1 MKKIAAIAALS
12 ASVLG
17 LSAGASFADYTLNI
31 LHIND
36 WHSRIESNN
45 KFESTCS
52 AEEETKGECI
62 GGAARLITAIKQ
74 ERDKLKDQNV
84 VLLSAG
90 DNFQGSL
97 FYTTYK
103 GKAEGE
109 FLNQM
114 GFDAMALGN
123 HEFDDGEE
131 ALVPFIDQ
139 AKFPILGV
147 NIKANNQSKAN
158 GKIKP
163 SVVLEIGGEK
173 IGVVGAV
180 TTETPEIAS
189 PGPNIQI
196 EDDVANITAEVKK
209 LSSEGVSKII
219 ALTHIGYPREMEM
232 IAKIPGVDVVVGGH
246 THTLLSNTDPKA
258 AGPYPTMVDNP
269 LGYKVPVVQA
279 ASYSK
284 VLGELKVTFNDIG
297 IVKEAKGDPIPLDK
311 SVTPDPDVLKRI
323 AELGAPIEELK
334 KKEVGETTGPIDGSR
349 ETCRAKECEMG
360 NLVADA
366 VLDRVKDQ
374 GVTISIANG
383 GGLRASIDGGVVT
396 MGEVLTVLP
405 FQNTR
410 RDFPDHGRR
419 TSSPRWKAA

>member
-1 MKKIAAIAALS
+1 MVLNAGVAQSTLKIGRCRQRTRLGDHHEETCRDRRAVGI
-12 ASVLG
+12 VLG

-36 WHSRIESNN
+36 WHSRIEINN

-52 AEEETKGECI
+52 AEEEGKGECI

-74 ERDKLKDQNV
+74 EREKLKDQNV

-147 NIKANNQSKAN
+147 NIKPNNQSKAN

-173 IGVVGAV
+173 IGIVGAV

-209 LSSEGVSKII
+209 LSRRRRQQDHRADPYRLSARNGNDRQD
-219 ALTHIGYPREMEM
+219 PR
-232 IAKIPGVDVVVGGH
+232 
-246 THTLLSNTDPKA
+246 
-258 AGPYPTMVDNP
+258 
-269 LGYKVPVVQA
+269 
-279 ASYSK
+279 
-284 VLGELKVTFNDIG
+284 
-297 IVKEAKGDPIPLDK
+297 
-311 SVTPDPDVLKRI
+311 
-323 AELGAPIEELK
+323 
-334 KKEVGETTGPIDGSR
+334 
-349 ETCRAKECEMG
+349 
-360 NLVADA
+360 
-366 VLDRVKDQ
+366 
-374 GVTISIANG
+374 
-383 GGLRASIDGGVVT
+383 
-396 MGEVLTVLP
+396 
-405 FQNTR
+405 R
-410 RDFPDHGRR
+410 RRGGRR
-419 TSSPRWKAA
+419 PHAHAAVEHRSQGRRPLPDDGRQSARLQGAGRAGRVLFEGARRVESRLQRHRHRQGSQGRSDLRSTNRSRPIRTC